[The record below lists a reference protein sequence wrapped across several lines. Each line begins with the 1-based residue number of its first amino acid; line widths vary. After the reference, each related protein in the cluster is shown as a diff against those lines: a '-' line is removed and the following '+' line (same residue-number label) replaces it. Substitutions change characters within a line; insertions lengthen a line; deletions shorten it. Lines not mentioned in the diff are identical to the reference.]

1 MRKYFIIILLVLSW
15 PAAVFGIEFSPS
27 TLVSG
32 EVTSHNF
39 YPDMVVTDSGKIY
52 IVWVNTQ
59 GGGDVHFTMSND
71 HGQTF
76 TNFSTVN
83 SIPNHVVTIGFSGPQ
98 VEVLNDTI
106 HVLWSDQRNG
116 YDHSSAFYAR
126 SIDQGLTWDETQIGY
141 PNGVNFY
148 PELLMD
154 SQGILHASFHY
165 FQSGSL
171 VYQHMAHTFSSD
183 GGDTW
188 SDFNI
193 VSDYEPGEPCDCCPI
208 ELHELPDGKIMNG
221 FRNNENDI
229 RDMFSMD
236 WHPEDSTWINLSP
249 MSYDGFYVT
258 YCPTSGPSLV
268 SQDSTVAMAYM
279 SEVNG
284 EGRIF
289 LTLSDDLGDTF
300 AVKITMEMASGGNFY
315 QNHPSAVMTQDGNI
329 HVIWEDSRNDG
340 NILYSVLESGHS
352 FMSGF
357 STVNDSVTPSQEIAP
372 QLASDSEN
380 YLYAVWV
387 DRRSGRH
394 IRFSTTFPLD
404 LSIDEEKIPASFS
417 LSQPYPNPFNSTTT
431 IRFSVETRHGFR
443 AESRNAV
450 SLRIFDIN
458 GRLVHTLIDG
468 FVNMGIHEIQWN
480 ASKQPNGIY
489 FISLQ
494 VQGHT
499 KTVKSIYLK

>member
-1 MRKYFIIILLVLSW
+1 
-15 PAAVFGIEFSPS
+15 
-27 TLVSG
+27 
-32 EVTSHNF
+32 
-39 YPDMVVTDSGKIY
+39 
-52 IVWVNTQ
+52 
-59 GGGDVHFTMSND
+59 
-71 HGQTF
+71 
-76 TNFSTVN
+76 
-83 SIPNHVVTIGFSGPQ
+83 
-98 VEVLNDTI
+98 
-106 HVLWSDQRNG
+106 
-116 YDHSSAFYAR
+116 
-126 SIDQGLTWDETQIGY
+126 
-141 PNGVNFY
+141 
-148 PELLMD
+148 
-154 SQGILHASFHY
+154 
-165 FQSGSL
+165 
-171 VYQHMAHTFSSD
+171 
-183 GGDTW
+183 
-188 SDFNI
+188 
-193 VSDYEPGEPCDCCPI
+193 
-208 ELHELPDGKIMNG
+208 MNG

-357 STVNDSVTPSQEIAP
+357 STVNDSITSSQEIAP